1 MNFKDRIIRATGKKT
16 PFRLIVVDL
25 TETMNEIGRHHN
37 AKGFALKLLAEN
49 SIASIFLSAGL
60 KFAGTVSY
68 TTTFGGE
75 ITKIQTDST
84 PMGLVRAMIPQAEL
98 QAIGANEP
106 ALVPQHVQVVKLNEQ
121 GKRVHESIIEAPSVS
136 VGQNLATY
144 LLQSEQIRSAVGI
157 EAQYN
162 AQDPSILDYAA
173 GFYIEAFPDLED
185 KDINLIE
192 VIVQN
197 LPKFCDM
204 YKADK
209 GFDLDE
215 LLDQLRGPY
224 DIEVVREIDPKPFCP
239 CSKDRMLAT
248 LATLPRN
255 RPEAILPVQQG
266 PHACYTCNA
275 PAQGLAGT
283 QQREQGLERRLR
295 LLPHKLHDH
304 TCGYARNYRR
314 EKKKFLVRSY

>member
-25 TETMNEIGRHHN
+25 TETMNDIGRHHD

-68 TTTFGGE
+68 VTSFGGE

-106 ALVPQHVQVVKLNEQ
+106 ALVPQHISVVKLNEL

-136 VGQNLATY
+136 TGQNLATY

-157 EAQYN
+157 EAQFN
-162 AQDPSILDYAA
+162 KQDPSKLDYAA

-197 LPKFCDM
+197 LPKFKDM
-204 YKADK
+204 NTPE
-209 GFDLDE
+209 GFNLDE

-224 DIEVVREIDPKPFCP
+224 DIDIVKEIDPKPFCP
-239 CSKDRMLAT
+239 CSKERTVAT
-248 LATLPRN
+248 LATLKT
-255 RPEAILPVQQG
+255 AD
-266 PHACYTCNA
+266 
-275 PAQGLAGT
+275 
-283 QQREQGLERRLR
+283 LEDLMKEGKDLEVVCDFCRTKYQITVEDLKSIIDER
-295 LLPHKLHDH
+295 K
-304 TCGYARNYRR
+304 
-314 EKKKFLVRSY
+314 

>member
-1 MNFKDRIIRATGKKT
+1 MKFKDRIIRATGKKT
-16 PFRLIVVDL
+16 PFRLIVADL
-25 TETMNEIGRHHN
+25 TSTMNEIGRHHD
-37 AKGFALKLLAEN
+37 AKGFALKMLAEN

-75 ITKIQTDST
+75 ITKIQSDTT
-84 PMGLVRAMIPQAEL
+84 PMGLVRSMIPQNEL

-106 ALVPQHVQVVKLNEQ
+106 ALVPQTVSVVKLNEH

-136 VGQNLATY
+136 MGQNLAMY
-144 LLQSEQIRSAVGI
+144 LLQSEQVRSAVGI
-157 EAQYN
+157 EARFN
-162 AQDPSILDYAA
+162 AQDPSKLDYAA

-224 DIEVVREIDPKPFCP
+224 DIEVVREIDPKPYCP
-239 CSKDRMLAT
+239 CSKERMVAALAS
-248 LATLPRN
+248 LPISELKSLRSEDKDLN
-255 RPEAILPVQQG
+255 VVCDFCRTS
-266 PHACYTCNA
+266 YTIT
-275 PAQGLAGT
+275 PSDLQDLID
-283 QQREQGLERRLR
+283 ERQK
-295 LLPHKLHDH
+295 P
-304 TCGYARNYRR
+304 
-314 EKKKFLVRSY
+314 

>member
-68 TTTFGGE
+68 TTTYGGE

-106 ALVPQHVQVVKLNEQ
+106 ALVPQHVSVVKLNEQ

-136 VGQNLATY
+136 MGQNLAMY

-157 EAQYN
+157 EARFN
-162 AQDPSILDYAA
+162 AQDPSVLDYAA

-239 CSKDRMLAT
+239 CSKDRMLA
-248 LATLPRN
+248 
-255 RPEAILPVQQG
+255 
-266 PHACYTCNA
+266 
-275 PAQGLAGT
+275 AQGFART
-283 QQREQGLERRLR
+283 QQRKQGLERCLR
-295 LLPHKLHDH
+295 LLPHELHDY
-304 TCGYARNYRR
+304 TCRHARNYRR
-314 EKKKFLVRSY
+314 EK

>member
-84 PMGLVRAMIPQAEL
+84 PMGLVRAMIPQTEL

-162 AQDPSILDYAA
+162 AQDPSFLDYAA

-248 LATLPRN
+248 LATLPLKDLQELSSENKDLNVVCDFCRTNYTITPADMQEIIDERN
-255 RPEAILPVQQG
+255 
-266 PHACYTCNA
+266 
-275 PAQGLAGT
+275 
-283 QQREQGLERRLR
+283 
-295 LLPHKLHDH
+295 
-304 TCGYARNYRR
+304 
-314 EKKKFLVRSY
+314 KKI